1 MLNLVLCGASG
12 RMGRQVMQAASEQD
26 DLKIVATLDRD
37 KAETTD
43 VPQFAG
49 AGALLEAGIDYDVL
63 LDFSHPSALP
73 MVLELSRSKPRPLV
87 VATTGYSEAQTRE
100 LQTLAGDLALLV
112 DANMSRG
119 VHLLTRLVREAAAGL
134 WPDYDIEIVEQH
146 HRRKK
151 DAPSGTALKLAAAAQ
166 SGMNVTADIVTDRSA
181 RHNARPE
188 AEIGISS
195 VRGGNISG
203 IHDVIFAGQQETLTL
218 SHEALSPVV
227 FALGALDACRWI
239 KDRPAGSYTV
249 DDLL

>member
-1 MLNLVLCGASG
+1 MLNLVLCGATG
-12 RMGRQVMQAASEQD
+12 RMGRQVTAAVTERTD
-26 DLKIVATLDRD
+26 MRLAATLDNQRS
-37 KAETTD
+37 EQTG
-43 VPQFAG
+43 VPQFSS

-73 MVLELSRSKPRPLV
+73 MILELSRANPRPLV
-87 VATTGYSEAQTRE
+87 VATTGYSEAGQAE
-100 LQTLAGDLALLV
+100 LLALADSLPILV

-119 VHLLTRLVREAAAGL
+119 VHLLTRLVREAAAAL

-151 DAPSGTALKLAAAAQ
+151 DAPSGTALKLARAAQ
-166 SGMNVTADIVTDRSA
+166 SGISEPVSIVTDRSA
-181 RHNARPE
+181 RREARPE

-227 FALGALDACRWI
+227 FAVGALDACRWI
-239 KDRPAGSYTV
+239 KDQPAGAYSV